1 MIPETC
7 LGETL
12 MIARELWSAQLGSV
26 GLLSALALFGFA
38 AVLPTGG
45 KAQEAEACR
54 VVFFGDSITQAAVG
68 PEGYITQLQ
77 TALEAHPTGRKFELV
92 GAGISGH
99 KVPDLQARL
108 ERDVL
113 AKQPDLVVIYIGIN
127 DVWHSQS
134 GKGTPSDKYRAGL
147 EDLITKINAAGARV
161 ILCTPS
167 VIGERHDGTN
177 DLDQML
183 EEYAAI
189 SREVAAKTG
198 AFLVDL
204 RKLFVHDLKIR
215 NPENKPSG
223 VLTTD
228 GVHLNPAG
236 NELVKDCLERSIV
249 AVASA
254 TAVRH
259 VVLFQFKPTAT
270 VAEINRVCDLFDQLP
285 GKISEVKSYEAG
297 TDISPEKLSEGLTHC
312 FTLGFETAAA
322 RDAYIVHPAHQEF
335 VKQALPLIQRAVV
348 VDYLAR

>member
-1 MIPETC
+1 M
-7 LGETL
+7 L
-12 MIARELWSAQLGSV
+12 ARE
-26 GLLSALALFGFA
+26 LLSALIGPPGLLCALVLCGFA
-38 AVLPTGG
+38 AAFPAASL
-45 KAQEAEACR
+45 AQDAKPCR

-77 TALEAHPTGRKFELV
+77 AALNARETGRKFELV

-113 AKQPDLVVIYIGIN
+113 AKQPDVVVIYIGIN

-147 EDLITKINAAGARV
+147 EDLIAKINAAGARV

-167 VIGERHDGTN
+167 VIGERHDGSN
-177 DLDQML
+177 DLDKML
-183 EEYAAI
+183 EEYAGI
-189 SREVAAKTG
+189 SREVAVKTG

-204 RKLFVHDLKIR
+204 RNLFLHDLKIR
-215 NPENKPSG
+215 NSENKPSG
-223 VLTTD
+223 ILTTD

-236 NELVKDCLERSIV
+236 NELVKDCLERSVI

-254 TAVRH
+254 TAIKH

-297 TDISPEKLSEGLTHC
+297 SDISPEKLAEGLTHC
-312 FTLGFETAAA
+312 FTLSFADAAA

-335 VKQALPLIQRAVV
+335 VNQALPLIQRAVV
-348 VDYLAR
+348 VDYLCH

>member
-1 MIPETC
+1 MF
-7 LGETL
+7 
-12 MIARELWSAQLGSV
+12 ARELLSASFGPV
-26 GLLSALALFGFA
+26 GLLSALVVLGFA
-38 AVLPTGG
+38 AALPAASR
-45 KAQEAEACR
+45 AQETKPCR

-68 PEGYITQLQ
+68 PDGYITQLQ
-77 TALEAHPTGRKFELV
+77 AALDARQTGRKFELV

-113 AKQPDLVVIYIGIN
+113 SKQPDLVVIYIGIN

-147 EDLITKINAAGARV
+147 EELVTKINAAGARV

-167 VIGERHDGTN
+167 VIGERHDGSN

-183 EEYAAI
+183 EEYAGI
-189 SREVAAKTG
+189 SREVAGKTG

-204 RKLFVHDLKIR
+204 RKLFLHDLKIR
-215 NPENKPSG
+215 NQENKPSG
-223 VLTTD
+223 ILTTD

-236 NELVKDCLERSIV
+236 NEFVKDCLERSVI
-249 AVASA
+249 AVSQA
-254 TAVRH
+254 TAVKH

-285 GKISEVKSYEAG
+285 GKIQEVKSYETG
-297 TDISPEKLSEGLTHC
+297 TDISPEKLAEGLTHC
-312 FTLGFETAAA
+312 FTLSFANAAD

-335 VKQALPLIQRAVV
+335 VQQALPLIQRAVV
-348 VDYLAR
+348 VDYLSH